1 MRPKLRT
8 SPRRL
13 PSQSRAEDTVA
24 VLLDATERVL
34 GQQGL
39 AGTTTNKIAERAG
52 VSIGTLY
59 HYFPTKEALVEA
71 VVHRMWRDEL
81 EVLRGRAVV
90 LAEKPLGEA
99 IEVLVTALADVASK
113 KLDLYRRWYGEA
125 SNLGQLGL
133 GLAMTDEMVAIVR
146 AALEHHRDRVIPD
159 DLAFAAD
166 LVVKTAMAVVRT
178 ATRDYREQLAS
189 GKLQRELSAMIRR
202 YLLVPEV

>member
-1 MRPKLRT
+1 MPRKVRT
-8 SPRRL
+8 APRRL
-13 PSQSRAEDTVA
+13 PSQRRGEDTVT

-34 GQQGL
+34 AREGW
-39 AGTTTNKIAERAG
+39 AATTTNKIADVAG

-81 EVLRGRAVV
+81 EALRARAMVLGERPLDEAIGVLVRT
-90 LAEKPLGEA
+90 LAE
-99 IEVLVTALADVASK
+99 VAGK

-133 GLAMTDEMVAIVR
+133 GLEMTDEAVAMVR
-146 AALEHHRDRVIPD
+146 AALELHRDRIRPK
-159 DLAFAAD
+159 DLDFAAD

-178 ATRDYREQLAS
+178 ATRDYREQLAN
-189 GKLQRELSAMIRR
+189 GQLAEELADMITR
-202 YLLVPEV
+202 YLLR

>member
-1 MRPKLRT
+1 MPRKAART

-13 PSQSRAEDTVA
+13 PSQRRGEDTVT

-34 GQQGL
+34 ARQGWS
-39 AGTTTNKIAERAG
+39 ATTTNKIADVAG

-81 EVLRGRAVV
+81 EALRARAVV
-90 LAEKPLGEA
+90 LAEEPLAQA
-99 IEVLVTALADVASK
+99 IPVLVTTLAEVATK
-113 KLDLYRRWYGEA
+113 KLELYRRWYGEA

-133 GLAMTDEMVAIVR
+133 GLEMTNEAVAMVR
-146 AALEHHRDRVIPD
+146 AALERDKHLVRPK
-159 DLAFAAD
+159 DLDFAAD

-178 ATRDYREQLAS
+178 ATRDYRDQLAN
-189 GKLQRELSAMIRR
+189 GQLATELSAMITR
-202 YLLVPEV
+202 YLLG